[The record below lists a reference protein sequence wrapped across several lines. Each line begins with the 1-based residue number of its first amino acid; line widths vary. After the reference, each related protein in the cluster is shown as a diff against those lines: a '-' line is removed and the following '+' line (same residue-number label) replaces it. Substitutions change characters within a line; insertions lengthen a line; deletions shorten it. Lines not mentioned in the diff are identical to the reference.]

1 MVIKYI
7 LEVEDKLFELVSEEF
22 FRVKEFNSL
31 VFDWNGLNMLTPYI
45 EPDTE
50 KIRKE
55 TYEQEYKKC
64 FENNGKIYQRGFEDE
79 KNRQWNC
86 DNYMKDIY
94 QRELNDVWE
103 CVKKIQDTGENL
115 QWWIHNT
122 SASEAIKK
130 IWRKMK
136 ESQ

>member
-31 VFDWNGLNMLTPYI
+31 VFDWNGLNMLTPHI

-55 TYEQEYKKC
+55 TYEQECKKY
-64 FENNGKIYQRGFEDE
+64 FEDNGKVYQRGFEDE
-79 KNRQWNC
+79 KGEQWNC
-86 DNYMKDIY
+86 DNHMKETY

-103 CVKKIQDTGENL
+103 CVRKIQDTGRNL
-115 QWWIHNT
+115 QWWIYDT
-122 SASEAIKK
+122 SAFEAIEK
-130 IWRKMK
+130 IRRKMK